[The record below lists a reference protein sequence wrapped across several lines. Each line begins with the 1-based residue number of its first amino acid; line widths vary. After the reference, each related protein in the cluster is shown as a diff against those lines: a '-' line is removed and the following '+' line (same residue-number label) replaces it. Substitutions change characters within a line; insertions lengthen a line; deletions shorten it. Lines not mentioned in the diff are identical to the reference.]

1 MRRNGPNLLRWI
13 SISMLLA
20 AVVLVFVELVLYSQQ
35 RARMPYG
42 LSVAGVPVGGLSQ
55 NQAVERLAQA
65 YSTPVE
71 LHYDDQIILL
81 SPSNIGFQLDSE
93 AMLAAAEH
101 ERTGTDF
108 WPGFWDFLWNRP
120 GQSTNVPLRSEYSD
134 AQLETALKDIA
145 ARYDQPAA
153 PARPRPG
160 STQFIAGA
168 PGRVLDV
175 SRAANLIGEVLNQPS
190 NRRVNLPVV
199 ASEASRPGLSTL
211 NTLLKQ
217 VLDVDGFDGLADIY
231 LLDLRSGQEL
241 HSVTEDGTPIPTD
254 PDVSITAGSTIKI
267 AIATAY
273 FRYHDLPVTE
283 EVQGWMEDMLTL
295 SGNETADHLMEEIDN
310 GRGPLMVTDMLQE
323 LGLENTFIAGYFHL
337 GAELLR
343 SYRTPGNTRAD
354 IDTDPDVYN
363 QTSASEMG
371 MLLGDLYRC
380 RQGGGALIAVFQDE
394 ITPQECAYVL
404 DLLAQNNIGVLIEAG
419 VPDGTRVAHKH
430 GWTGSPLQ
438 WLGDAGIV
446 YSPGGDYVLSIYM
459 WDAQEMIWGPTSSMV
474 SDLSEAVYNYFNPP
488 T

>member
-1 MRRNGPNLLRWI
+1 MRRNGPNFLRWI

-20 AVVLVFVELVLYSQQ
+20 AVVLIFVELVLYSQQ

-42 LSVAGVPVGGLSQ
+42 LSVAGVPIGGLSQ
-55 NQAVERLAQA
+55 TEAVERLAQT

-71 LHYDDQIILL
+71 LHYDDQIIHLN
-81 SPSNIGFQLDSE
+81 PSNIGFQLDTE

-108 WPGFWDFLWNRP
+108 WPGFWDFLWDRP
-120 GQSTNVPLRSEYSD
+120 GDSQNIPVRAEYSKT
-134 AQLETALKDIA
+134 QLESALKDIG
-145 ARYDQPAA
+145 ARYDKPAE

-160 STQFIAGA
+160 STQFVAGA

-175 SRAANLIGEVLNQPS
+175 SRAAELIGDVLNQPS

-199 ASEASRPGLSTL
+199 ASEASRPGLTTL

-217 VLDVDGFDGLADIY
+217 ILEVEGFDGLADIY

-241 HSVTEDGTPIPTD
+241 HSGTLAGEDIPVD
-254 PDVSITAGSTIKI
+254 PDVAITAGSTIKI
-267 AIATAY
+267 AIATSF
-273 FRYHDLPVTE
+273 FRYHDLPVSE

-295 SGNETADHLMEEIDN
+295 SGNETADRLMEEIDR
-310 GRGPLMVTDMLQE
+310 GRGPLMVTDTLE
-323 LGLENTFIAGYFHL
+323 ALGLENTFIAGYFHL

-343 SYRTPGNTRAD
+343 SYRTPGNTRQD
-354 IDTDPDVYN
+354 IDTEPDAYN

-380 RQGGGALIAVFQDE
+380 RRGGGAIIAVFPEE
-394 ITPQECAYVL
+394 ITPEECGYVL
-404 DLLAQNNIGVLIEAG
+404 DLLARNNIGVLLEAG

-430 GWTGSPLQ
+430 GWTGSPLE
-438 WLGDAGIV
+438 WLGDAGII
-446 YSPGGDYVLSIYM
+446 YSPGGDYVLSVYM
-459 WDAQEMIWGPTSSMV
+459 WDQREMIWAPTSRMV
-474 SDLSEAVYNYFNPP
+474 SDMSEAVYNYFNPP
-488 T
+488 S